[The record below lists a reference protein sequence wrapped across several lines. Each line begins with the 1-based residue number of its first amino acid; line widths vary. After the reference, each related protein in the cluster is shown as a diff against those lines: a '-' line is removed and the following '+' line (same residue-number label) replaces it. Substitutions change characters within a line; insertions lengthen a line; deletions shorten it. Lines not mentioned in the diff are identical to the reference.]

1 MDLSPRP
8 LAEAQ
13 GGPVPPPPE
22 DRGRGLSRARSG
34 GTRRP
39 GPFDRFA
46 RRGVEARLERIVD
59 GTLLLRQGRTLRRF
73 GRESTD
79 GLAADLEVHEPRFWR
94 RLAGGG
100 SLGAAEAYLDGDWES
115 RDLVALV
122 RLMARNREALAG
134 IDSGLARL
142 GALPARAWH
151 ALRANSRRGS
161 RRNIEAHYDLGN
173 DFFALFL
180 DGSMTYSAALFERPG
195 MNLAEAQLAKI
206 DRLCRK
212 LQLGPDDHL
221 LEIGTGWG
229 ALAIHAATRYGC
241 RVTTTTISP
250 AQREAAMSRI
260 ADAGLAGR
268 VRVLAADYR
277 DLRGSWSKIVS
288 VEMIEAVGH
297 ERMDGYFAALDR
309 LLAPDGL
316 VALQA
321 ITIADRNYEAARRGV
336 DFIQRFVF
344 PGGAI
349 PSLTSLFTAASR
361 ASRLTP
367 LHVEDLG
374 LHYATTLRL
383 WRHRFEANLE
393 RVRALGFDERFVRL
407 WRYYLCYC
415 EGGFLERAIGDA
427 QILLAGPAFR
437 GETAL
442 GRLESERT

>member
-1 MDLSPRP
+1 
-8 LAEAQ
+8 
-13 GGPVPPPPE
+13 
-22 DRGRGLSRARSG
+22 
-34 GTRRP
+34 
-39 GPFDRFA
+39 
-46 RRGVEARLERIVD
+46 
-59 GTLLLRQGRTLRRF
+59 
-73 GRESTD
+73 
-79 GLAADLEVHEPRFWR
+79 
-94 RLAGGG
+94 
-100 SLGAAEAYLDGDWES
+100 
-115 RDLVALV
+115 
-122 RLMARNREALAG
+122 MARNRDALAG
-134 IDSGLARL
+134 IDSGLVRL

-212 LQLGPDDHL
+212 LRLGPDDHL

-250 AQREAAMSRI
+250 AQREEAIRRI
-260 ADAGLAGR
+260 ATSGLSDR

-277 DLRGSWSKIVS
+277 DLRGTYSKIVS
-288 VEMIEAVGH
+288 VEMVEAVGH
-297 ERMDGYFAALDR
+297 ERMAGYFAALDR

-316 VALQA
+316 VAIQA

-349 PSLTSLFTAASR
+349 PSLTSLFTAAAR

-367 LHVEDLG
+367 LQVEDLG
-374 LHYATTLRL
+374 PHYATTLRL
-383 WRHRFEANLE
+383 WRHRFESNLD
-393 RVRALGFDERFVRL
+393 RVRALGFDERFARL
-407 WRYYLCYC
+407 WRYYLAYC

-427 QILLAGPAFR
+427 QILFAGPAFR
-437 GETAL
+437 GETVL
-442 GRLESERT
+442 GRLDG